1 MSKIYFFAHIF
12 PISASMQLLCIIFSW
27 NEVLCFKYPFHPLG
41 LFFIRI
47 FLCLGHFMRKNRSFC
62 VFKAQIRALF
72 SLHGSCKTEVACRDI
87 NSFNGTTLI
96 IFFQIDNYLFQSE
109 KCKIESRQRL
119 TFTVHQGRNPDT
131 WLDTLELG
139 HVSFEQPHFH
149 QEPAP
154 RAADTWKLFKTF
166 RNTATLWHNPT
177 NCRQRHHCILYN
189 TVHFSWW
196 SLLHSVT
203 F

>member
-1 MSKIYFFAHIF
+1 M
-12 PISASMQLLCIIFSW
+12 
-27 NEVLCFKYPFHPLG
+27 LCFKYPFHPLG

-72 SLHGSCKTEVACRDI
+72 ILHGSCKTEVTCSDI
-87 NSFNGTTLI
+87 NSFYGTTLI

-119 TFTVHQGRNPDT
+119 TFTVCSSRQESRHLT
-131 WLDTLELG
+131 WYFRAWSCLLWATT
-139 HVSFEQPHFH
+139 FP
-149 QEPAP
+149 P
-154 RAADTWKLFKTF
+154 RTCAKSCWRVETIPQKSF
-166 RNTATLWHNPT
+166 RNTATFWYNST
-177 NCRQRHHCILYN
+177 ICTQRHHCILYN
-189 TVHFSWW
+189 TTNTAVHFSWW